1 MDWNMALAIVGGITV
16 IVPVLFG
23 IALLAQR

>member
-1 MDWNMALAIVGGITV
+1 MDWNMMLALIGGITV

-23 IALLAQR
+23 IALLVQR

>member
-1 MDWNMALAIVGGITV
+1 MDWNMALAILGGVTV

-23 IALLAQR
+23 IALLVQQ